1 MQTGEMIE
9 TWKRWEGQLING
21 QFLLGE
27 YLGGSGLS
35 AVFVTEIGGAQRN
48 KAAIKLVPADL
59 ENAESRLARWR
70 RLAKLSH
77 PHLLRVFGMGRCELG
92 NTEFVYL
99 VMEYAEE
106 NLSQIL
112 PQRALTQAEAQEL
125 LHSVIDVLIYLHKQ
139 GLVHGHIKPANI
151 MAVKEQLKI
160 SCDGVVAAGERV
172 HRHRRQSTT
181 RRKSRWEAFLRL
193 QTCGRL

>member
-27 YLGGSGLS
+27 YLGGSGQS
-35 AVFVTEIGGAQRN
+35 AVFVTEVGGAERN

-77 PHLLRVFGMGRCELG
+77 PHLLRMFGMGRCELG
-92 NTEFVYL
+92 NTELVYL

-112 PQRALTQAEAQEL
+112 PHRSEERRVGKEISERGSGSDEMEQKCVT
-125 LHSVIDVLIYLHKQ
+125 
-139 GLVHGHIKPANI
+139 HIH
-151 MAVKEQLKI
+151 E
-160 SCDGVVAAGERV
+160 
-172 HRHRRQSTT
+172 
-181 RRKSRWEAFLRL
+181 
-193 QTCGRL
+193 

>member
-70 RLAKLSH
+70 RLAKLSGTSLIAA
-77 PHLLRVFGMGRCELG
+77 LLRCAPPISVTKTALRPEPPRYSPRRNCPLMSWPSQRFQVSIISPVCITSPALAGYCMRASAVSISGNRTIQLG
-92 NTEFVYL
+92 
-99 VMEYAEE
+99 ARG
-106 NLSQIL
+106 L
-112 PQRALTQAEAQEL
+112 PG
-125 LHSVIDVLIYLHKQ
+125 S
-139 GLVHGHIKPANI
+139 P
-151 MAVKEQLKI
+151 
-160 SCDGVVAAGERV
+160 
-172 HRHRRQSTT
+172 
-181 RRKSRWEAFLRL
+181 
-193 QTCGRL
+193 